1 MREYRQAHVTLRL
14 PKPLR
19 AWIADQAEANDR
31 SLNQEMVFRL
41 ELAKLDAERTGR
53 TPATPATGLEA

>member
-19 AWIADQAEANDR
+19 AWIADQAEVNDR

-41 ELAKLDAERTGR
+41 ELAKLDADRASRAAG
-53 TPATPATGLEA
+53 TPAAGSEA